1 MTKPPMRCRT
11 LCPPSSARHA
21 ARHLQ
26 SGFTL
31 VELLVGVVLGS
42 LVLGALGGVVL
53 VSQMRVSASIRRD
66 LASKDA
72 LNRAVALIRSDIG
85 AGSQVRTS
93 NPFVCN
99 GVYIDRPGYGTICY
113 STALSTATFPST
125 SLISSYASG
134 SDRPWTGGC
143 VLTRLGPMFSTVTGD
158 LVPTTGTT
166 TTPRSTQVIL
176 DDLERVGSSCANAFQ
191 VSASVGSGTLAGR
204 DVDITIRQTID
215 PANPARVTT
224 FSARSGYNPIYMRG
238 DYAQGDTSRMTG
250 ACVSGVR
257 HIAFSPSS
265 TAFDQTCRNFY
276 YFPNAFSTYTIQAC
290 SYTTCTVNSTAL
302 PNVDLLVFADR
313 EIRP

>member
-1 MTKPPMRCRT
+1 MVEPLTKPPMRCRT

-85 AGSQVRTS
+85 AGSQVQVTTPTHIFCPR
-93 NPFVCN
+93 
-99 GVYIDRPGYGTICY
+99 GLYITRPGYRYLCY
-113 STALSTATFPST
+113 RSFSTASFAA
-125 SLISSYASG
+125 SSYSG
-134 SDRPWTGGC
+134 ASDRPWTGGC
-143 VLTRLGPMFSTVTGD
+143 LLSRDGPMYKTA
-158 LVPTTGTT
+158 GTDAGELDAT
-166 TTPRSTQVIL
+166 AVATQVIL
-176 DDLERVGSSCANAFQ
+176 DDLQIVNGSCLGAFSI
-191 VSASVGSGTLAGR
+191 SASGGTTAGR
-204 DVDITIRQTID
+204 DVDVTIRQTID
-215 PANPARVTT
+215 PANPTRITT
-224 FSARSGYNPIYMRG
+224 FSARSVYNPLYMRG
-238 DYAQGDTSRMTG
+238 DYAQGDTSRLTG
-250 ACVSGVR
+250 VCVSGVR
-257 HIAFSPSS
+257 HIAFPPSS

-276 YFPNAFSTYTIQAC
+276 YFPNAFSTYTIQTGC
-290 SYTTCTVNSTAL
+290 SYATCTVNGTAL
-302 PNVDLLVFADR
+302 PYADLLVFADR